1 MVFESRFK
9 NIKDIPSAAMI
20 GLEGEDIFIPR
31 LGVETFISR
40 HDYEVLRTTCYG
52 FHFGGF
58 GEPECDTK
66 IDTRAEDVS
75 PLREFGDHPVITEKQ
90 LGVAAMHSE
99 ERRTKEDK
107 IIQASVWKYFFRHYF
122 PGLRSSF
129 LEMEMDSRV
138 NTLMNEPVPCF
149 INTNYDV
156 DCETLAYDAGA
167 LIRSVI
173 AAMLMETGIQG
184 VDMDAFVGAP
194 IQDIK
199 ARHWTFMAMATGK
212 SCMTISLHSY
222 ERCGKYP
229 GTVVAVIE
237 MHSPGG
243 DGKLVKKVDAASGV
257 VHAAMPGLVM
267 LVKEALSQRG
277 I

>member
-9 NIKDIPSAAMI
+9 NIKDIPSATMI
-20 GLEGEDIFIPR
+20 GLGGEDIFIPR

-58 GEPECDTK
+58 GEPECDTT

-99 ERRTKEDK
+99 EKHTAEDKLIRTK
-107 IIQASVWKYFFRHYF
+107 VWNCFYKNYF

-138 NTLMNEPVPCF
+138 NTLMNEPAPSFVH
-149 INTNYDV
+149 TNYDI
-156 DCETLAYDAGA
+156 DCEELAYDAGA

-237 MHSPGG
+237 MRSPGG
-243 DGKLVKKVDAASGV
+243 DGKLVKKVDSASSV
-257 VHAAMPGLVM
+257 VHAAMPGVVM

-277 I
+277 L

>member
-9 NIKDIPSAAMI
+9 NIKDIPSATMI
-20 GLEGEDIFIPR
+20 GLGGEDIFIPR

-40 HDYEVLRTTCYG
+40 HDHEVLRTTCYG

-58 GEPECDTK
+58 GEPECDTT

-149 INTNYDV
+149 IDTNYDI
-156 DCETLAYDAGA
+156 DCEELAYNAGA
-167 LIRSVI
+167 LMRSVI

-184 VDMDAFVGAP
+184 VDMDIFIGAP
-194 IQDIK
+194 IQDVK
-199 ARHWTFMAMATGK
+199 ACYWTFMAMATGK

-237 MHSPGG
+237 IRSPRG
-243 DGKLVKKVDAASGV
+243 DEKLVKKVDSASSV
-257 VHAAMPGLVM
+257 VHAAMPGVVM

-277 I
+277 L